1 MKCLHAMYE
10 LEESFAKATMC
21 GSFRRATPFIEYL
34 HNYTEEKDQ
43 MFFFTYAI
51 LCSHR
56 WLSVNKINV
65 FCLLIANYDII
76 RNLKIKEKIM
86 LQILCLSI

>member
-43 MFFFTYAI
+43 MFFFY
-51 LCSHR
+51 LCH
-56 WLSVNKINV
+56 LV
-65 FCLLIANYDII
+65 FTQVVKFKQN
-76 RNLKIKEKIM
+76 
-86 LQILCLSI
+86 